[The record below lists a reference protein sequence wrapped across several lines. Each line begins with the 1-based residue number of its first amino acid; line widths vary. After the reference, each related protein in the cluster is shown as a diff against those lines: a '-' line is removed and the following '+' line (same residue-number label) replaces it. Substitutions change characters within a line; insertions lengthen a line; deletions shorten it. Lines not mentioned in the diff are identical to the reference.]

1 MPTRPRLAV
10 ARVFERTMPSFNTVN
25 ELAEIVQLHSR
36 PVIAFS
42 DVVKL
47 RSLCSWLM
55 VKDQRANAPARAPNT
70 VFGASTRQRAEYC
83 IRRVNAPTRQRASG
97 PNTGF
102 GASTRQRASAPN
114 TGFGALARWSFTINQ
129 EHRLQTS
136 TASLNVIY
144 RSGVKLNY
152 LR

>member
-1 MPTRPRLAV
+1 MPTRPRLV
-10 ARVFERTMPSFNTVN
+10 AGCFERTMPSFNTVN

-83 IRRVNAPTRQRASG
+83 IRRVNAPTRQRAEYWIRRVNA
-97 PNTGF
+97 P
-102 GASTRQRASAPN
+102 TRQRAEYWIRRC
-114 TGFGALARWSFTINQ
+114 ALARWRVGLSP
-129 EHRLQTS
+129 S
-136 TASLNVIY
+136 TKNIGY
-144 RSGVKLNY
+144 KLP
-152 LR
+152 RRH